1 MLRVLLT
8 PIHRVFV
15 YEIIQFHKQIMIL
28 LKFNNFIDFRLR
40 LKYSNPIDF
49 RQSKMKYC

>member
-28 LKFNNFIDFRLR
+28 LKFDDFIDFRLR
-40 LKYSNPIDF
+40 LIFSSPIDF
-49 RQSKMKYC
+49 RLSKVKYC